1 MVGATDIIGLGA
13 VWEYDESSEGLD
25 TLGNEFNVSGR
36 LNSLHLESEE
46 KKCKKLATSV

>member
-25 TLGNEFNVSGR
+25 TLGNE
-36 LNSLHLESEE
+36 LNFSAQLKSLHLGSE
-46 KKCKKLATSV
+46 KNIRN